1 MDHGMRGAG
10 DTGASGPLRAATIN
24 DVARAAG
31 VSRQTVTRALNDM
44 ADVSAATRERVIAAA
59 HALNYR
65 PNRAAQGLVRGREVA
80 VGLVVSDLR
89 NPYYPEL
96 ASELTRRAA
105 SRGWSVVLC
114 DLGAEPADTRRRLE
128 TVARRVDAVVGH
140 LVTGEWKGALA
151 NVPTVILDGSPD
163 DGDHAVIA
171 LDYEAGIRA
180 ALDHLIASGRSRIA
194 MVDAEVPPSS
204 RRLVYRRV
212 LEERGLRRSPASEL
226 VAPDTHQGGIDA
238 AARIRAQYPHADAVL
253 VFNDVMAVGML
264 KGLARA
270 NVRVP
275 QDVAVVGID
284 GLDIGML
291 VTPELTSIAIDKGA
305 LADAALELV
314 TALLGGVT
322 PPDARLRRSAPL
334 TLVLRESA

>member
-1 MDHGMRGAG
+1 MDHGMREGG
-10 DTGASGPLRAATIN
+10 DAGASVPVRAATIN

-44 ADVSAATRERVIAAA
+44 ADVSAATRERVITAAQ
-59 HALNYR
+59 ALNYR

-114 DLGAEPADTRRRLE
+114 DLGSEPDEARRRLE
-128 TVARRVDAVVGH
+128 TIARRVDAVVGH
-140 LVTGEWKGALA
+140 VVAGEWKGALA
-151 NVPTVILDGSPD
+151 SVPTVILDGSPD
-163 DGDHAVIA
+163 DADHAAIA
-171 LDYEAGIRA
+171 IDYETGIRA
-180 ALDHLIASGRSRIA
+180 ALDHLVASGRSRIA
-194 MVDAEVPPSS
+194 MVDAGVSPSS
-204 RRLVYRRV
+204 RRLIYRRA
-212 LEERGLRRSPASEL
+212 LEERGLPHSPASEL
-226 VAPDTHQGGIDA
+226 AAPDTHEGGIA
-238 AARIRAQYPHADAVL
+238 AAAQIRAQFPHADAAL

-264 KGLARA
+264 KGFARA
-270 NVRVP
+270 HVRVP

-284 GLDIGML
+284 GLDIGTL
-291 VTPELTSIAIDKGA
+291 VTPELTSIAIDKAA

-314 TALLGGVT
+314 AALLDGVT
-322 PPDARLRRSAPL
+322 PPDARLRRSARL
-334 TLVLRESA
+334 TLVVRESA

>member
-1 MDHGMRGAG
+1 MDHGMRGG
-10 DTGASGPLRAATIN
+10 GNRSASSPPRAATIN

-44 ADVSAATRERVIAAA
+44 PDVSAATRERVITTA

-80 VGLVVSDLR
+80 VGLVVGDLR

-96 ASELTRRAA
+96 ASELTRKAA

-114 DLGAEPADTRRRLE
+114 DLGAEPEEAHRRLE

-140 LVTGEWKGALA
+140 VVAAEWTGALA
-151 NVPTVILDGSPD
+151 SVPTVILDGSPD
-163 DGDHAVIA
+163 DTDHAVIA
-171 LDYEAGIRA
+171 IDYEAGIRA

-204 RRLVYRRV
+204 RRLIYRRV
-212 LEERGLRRSPASEL
+212 LEEHGLHHSPAAEL
-226 VAPDTHQGGIDA
+226 AAPDTHDGGIDA
-238 AARIRAQYPHADAVL
+238 AARIRAQYPSADAAL

-264 KGLARA
+264 KGFARA
-270 NVRVP
+270 QVRVP

-284 GLDIGML
+284 GLDIGTL
-291 VTPELTSIAIDKGA
+291 VTPELTSIAIDKAA
-305 LADAALELV
+305 LADAAVELV
-314 TALLGGVT
+314 AALLDGVT
-322 PPDARLRRSAPL
+322 PPDARLRRSARL